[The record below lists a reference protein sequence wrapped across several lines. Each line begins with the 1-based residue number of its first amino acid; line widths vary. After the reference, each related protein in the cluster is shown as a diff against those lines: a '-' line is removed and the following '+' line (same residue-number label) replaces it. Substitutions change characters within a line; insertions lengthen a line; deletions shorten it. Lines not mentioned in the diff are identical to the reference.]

1 MFNAS
6 LNFPSTLPAV
16 LRHAVTDDRRQSRID
31 PQRGSSEDF
40 NSALYL
46 KNNCLSVSP
55 RITRIVRYN
64 VDYDKGGFLLLQM
77 SDKQFDRKPV
87 ERQFGLRILSSR
99 LLASRSAEATM
110 PLVGFGPAAPVA
122 TPAAWLEASLNE
134 LDECSASAL
143 DEGLEK
149 PSELGLMKAR
159 KLLEAVSTRITDRPD
174 IYPMD
179 EGSIAI
185 DFRNPESKS
194 GVLFLIEQD
203 GSGVLFHRTKSSK
216 GRLRV
221 DDAADLLQEGG
232 FLELERVGI
241 R

>member
-6 LNFPSTLPAV
+6 LNFPSAF
-16 LRHAVTDDRRQSRID
+16 HAVRNAVAEDRRQLQIH
-31 PQRGSSEDF
+31 PQSGSFENS

-46 KNNCLSVSP
+46 KNNRLSVP
-55 RITRIVRYN
+55 LWITRIVRYN
-64 VDYDKGGFLLLQM
+64 EDYDKGGFLLLQM

-87 ERQFGLRILSSR
+87 ERQLGLHILSSR
-99 LLASRSAEATM
+99 TLRSRSAEATM
-110 PLVGFGPAAPVA
+110 PLVGFGSTAPVA
-122 TPAAWLEASLNE
+122 TTVSWLEESLNE
-134 LDECSASAL
+134 LEECSASAL
-143 DEGLEK
+143 DDGLEK
-149 PSELGLMKAR
+149 PSELGLTKAR
-159 KLLEAVSTRITDRPD
+159 KLLETVSTRIADRPD

-203 GSGVLFHRTKSSK
+203 GSGALFHRTKNSK

-232 FLELERVGI
+232 FLELKRVGI
-241 R
+241 Q